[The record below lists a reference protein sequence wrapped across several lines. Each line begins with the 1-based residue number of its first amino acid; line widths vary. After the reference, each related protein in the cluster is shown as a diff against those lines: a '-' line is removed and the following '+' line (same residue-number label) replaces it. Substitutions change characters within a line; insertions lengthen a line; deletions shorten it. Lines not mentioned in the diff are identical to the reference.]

1 MNLLNFKD
9 FLNEGLGELNES
21 LKRGDAYL
29 VGDFGS
35 ILLGSTRELK
45 NEVKPLEYLAIPRY
59 IKKDKG
65 EKGGE
70 EFREIKL
77 DTYLFSEI
85 LKDYKKD
92 HPETKFVF
100 LFMGAGDLYEF
111 DSNTIRYAREVR
123 KEMIRIFPNAQRF
136 IVSAGSWGWENLN
149 VYGDSSN
156 IPSEILKYYESV
168 WKPLGFI
175 FLKEY
180 LGVQY
185 DENNNPIAPNSENKQ
200 IGRLSK
206 EILEIAEGEREFYTE
221 DVKSIRDL
229 SSIEMD
235 EEGKLINFYDVLQ
248 SAIHEGL
255 EISKDLSYTFNP
267 VVERAQIG
275 LKFLGYELSKFGID
289 GIFSP
294 EVEEAVRK
302 YKSDYLVEGDSN
314 VMDDYFF
321 ISLINNL
328 KNKGFRGIN
337 IDEIIGQS
345 YSEIDDLENQ
355 QGISS
360 PSYSFSGDLGGD
372 EYLIFVQHNQ
382 GVAGAASLV
391 NAKYG
396 KGEIHSFTRSKGM
409 VNNIPSDMPDYRKQI
424 LEALSSGND
433 QRAASLF
440 LEMWK
445 IKYAAKKQQGMKLIN
460 TPEYSNIKAILE
472 RVSGE
477 TGVPFDTLVAIATIE
492 SGLNPNVGNST
503 YKGLFALNASTAV
516 KYNPAIN
523 QSNVHDPVINA
534 EAAGKMLASGKS
546 ELAKSLQRS
555 GVISNLD
562 FA

>member
-1 MNLLNFKD
+1 MNLLNFED
-9 FLNEGLGELNES
+9 FLNESLGELNES

-29 VGDFGS
+29 IGDFGS

-59 IKKDKG
+59 IRKDKRDRD
-65 EKGGE
+65 GE
-70 EFREIKL
+70 EFAEVKM

-100 LFMGAGDLYEF
+100 LSIGADDLYEF
-111 DSNTIRYAREVR
+111 DNNTIRYAREVR
-123 KEMIRIFPNAQRF
+123 KQMIRIFPNAQRF
-136 IVSAGSWGWENLN
+136 VVSAGSWGWGYLN
-149 VYGDSSN
+149 MYEDSSN
-156 IPSEILKYYESV
+156 VPSDILKYYESV

-185 DENNNPIAPNSENKQ
+185 DENDNPIAPNSDNKG
-200 IGRLSK
+200 IPRLSK
-206 EILEIAEGEREFYTE
+206 EILEIAEGKREFYTE
-221 DVKSIRDL
+221 DVRSIRDL

-248 SAIHEGL
+248 SAIHERL
-255 EISKDLSYTFNP
+255 EIFKDLSYTFNP
-267 VVERAQIG
+267 VVERCQIG
-275 LKFLGYELSKFGID
+275 LKFLGYELSKFGVD
-289 GIFSP
+289 GIFTP
-294 EVEEAVRK
+294 EIEESVRK
-302 YKSDYLVEGDSN
+302 YKSDYSVEGDPN
-314 VMDDYFF
+314 IMDDYFF

-328 KNKGFRGIN
+328 KNKEFSGTN

-345 YSEIDDLENQ
+345 YTAIDDLENQ
-355 QGISS
+355 EGISS
-360 PSYSFSGDLGGD
+360 PSYQFSGDLGGD

-382 GVAGAASLV
+382 GVAGASSLV
-391 NAKYG
+391 NAKFG
-396 KGEIHSFTRSKGM
+396 KGQIHSFTRSKGM

-460 TPEYSNIKAILE
+460 TPEYSNIKTILE
-472 RVSGE
+472 KVSGE

-492 SGLNPNVGNST
+492 SGMNPNVGNST

-523 QSNVHDPVINA
+523 QANVHDPVINA
-534 EAAGKMLASGKS
+534 DAAGKMLASGKN
-546 ELAKSLQRS
+546 ELAKNLQKS

>member
-1 MNLLNFKD
+1 MNLLNFED
-9 FLNEGLGELNES
+9 FLNESLGELNES

-29 VGDFGS
+29 IGDFGS

-59 IKKDKG
+59 IRKDKRDRD
-65 EKGGE
+65 GE
-70 EFREIKL
+70 EFAEVKM

-100 LFMGAGDLYEF
+100 LSIGADDLYEF
-111 DSNTIRYAREVR
+111 DNNTIRYAREVR
-123 KEMIRIFPNAQRF
+123 KQMIRIFPNAQRF
-136 IVSAGSWGWENLN
+136 VVSAGSWGWGYLN
-149 VYGDSSN
+149 MYEDSSN
-156 IPSEILKYYESV
+156 VPSDILKYYESV

-185 DENNNPIAPNSENKQ
+185 DENDNPIAPNSDNKG
-200 IGRLSK
+200 IPRLSK
-206 EILEIAEGEREFYTE
+206 EILEIAEVKREFYTE
-221 DVKSIRDL
+221 DVRSIRDL

-248 SAIHEGL
+248 SAIHERL
-255 EISKDLSYTFNP
+255 EIFKDLSYTFNP
-267 VVERAQIG
+267 VVERCQIG
-275 LKFLGYELSKFGID
+275 LKFLGYELSKFGVD
-289 GIFSP
+289 GMFTP
-294 EVEEAVRK
+294 EIEESVRK
-302 YKSDYLVEGDSN
+302 YKSDYSVEGDPN
-314 VMDDYFF
+314 IMDDYFF

-328 KNKGFRGIN
+328 KNKGFSGTN

-345 YSEIDDLENQ
+345 YTAIDDLENQ
-355 QGISS
+355 EGISS
-360 PSYSFSGDLGGD
+360 PSYQFSGDLGGD

-382 GVAGAASLV
+382 GVAGASSLV
-391 NAKYG
+391 NAKFG
-396 KGEIHSFTRSKGM
+396 KGQIHSFTRSKGM

-460 TPEYSNIKAILE
+460 TPEYSNIKTILE
-472 RVSGE
+472 KVSGE

-492 SGLNPNVGNST
+492 SGMNPNVGNST

-523 QSNVHDPVINA
+523 QANVHDPVINA
-534 EAAGKMLASGKS
+534 DAAGKMLASGKN
-546 ELAKSLQRS
+546 ELAKNLQKS